1 MIQGSKQSRKRL
13 KKSLTLPSHT
23 THYTFT
29 EQKTNNQKN
38 LNMAVDLLLGL
49 QWGDEGKGKIVD
61 VLTSNYD
68 IIARFQGGP
77 NAGHTLVFNGKKH
90 VLHTIPSGIFHENT
104 VNLVGNG
111 VVIDPVIFNKELDKL
126 AEQNVDYRKSLL
138 ISRKAH
144 IILPT
149 HRLLDAASEASKG
162 KAKIGSTL
170 KGIGPTYMDK
180 TGRNGI
186 RVGDLEMADF
196 KEKYRAL
203 ADKHEAM
210 IAFYNVDV
218 QYNLQELENEFF
230 KSIEVLKSLTFIDSE
245 EYLHQAQKDGKTI
258 LAEGAQGS
266 LLDIDF
272 GTYPFVTSSNTTA
285 AGACTGLGI
294 PPKEI
299 GEVFGIFKAYTTR
312 VGSGPFPTELFDEVG
327 ETMGRVGNEFGATT
341 GRSRRCGWLD
351 LVALR
356 YACQVNGVTKLIMM
370 KGDVLSGFETLK
382 VCTAY
387 NYKGEVIHH
396 LPYNIE
402 PENVSPIYTDFKG
415 WNEDLTEMIDAAHM
429 PEALVAYIEFL
440 EKELEIPITIVSVG
454 PDRKQT
460 IIR

>member
-1 MIQGSKQSRKRL
+1 
-13 KKSLTLPSHT
+13 
-23 THYTFT
+23 
-29 EQKTNNQKN
+29 
-38 LNMAVDLLLGL
+38 MAVDLLLGL

-61 VLTSNYD
+61 VLTTKYN

-77 NAGHTLVFNGKKH
+77 NAGHTLVFNGKKN
-90 VLHTIPSGIFHENT
+90 VLHTIPSGIFHKNT
-104 VNLVGNG
+104 INIVGNG
-111 VVIDPVIFNKELDKL
+111 VVIDPVIFKKELDNLKT
-126 AEQNVDYRKSLL
+126 QNVDYLKSLL

-186 RVGDLEMADF
+186 RVGDIEMADW
-196 KEKYRAL
+196 KDKYRAL

-210 IAFYNVDV
+210 LSFYNVDI
-218 QYNLQELENEFF
+218 QYDLKELETEFF
-230 KSIEVLKSLTFIDSE
+230 SAIETLKTLQFIDSE
-245 EYLHQAQKDGKTI
+245 EYLNQAQKSGKSI

-272 GTYPFVTSSNTTA
+272 GTYPYVTSSNTTA
-285 AGACTGLGI
+285 AGACTGLGVA
-294 PPKEI
+294 PSSI

-312 VGSGPFPTELFDEVG
+312 VGSGPFPTELFDEDG
-327 ETMGRVGNEFGATT
+327 KTMGRVGNEFGATT
-341 GRSRRCGWLD
+341 GRPRRCGWLD

-356 YACQVNGVTKLIMM
+356 YACQVNGVTQLIMM
-370 KGDVLSGFETLK
+370 KGDVLSGFKTIK
-382 VCTAY
+382 VCTSY
-387 NYKGEVIHH
+387 NYKGQIIEH

-402 PENVSPIYTDFKG
+402 EPNVTPMYTEFKG
-415 WNEDLTEMIDAAHM
+415 WNEDLTKMTDASKM
-429 PEALVAYIEFL
+429 PKALNDYIAFL

-454 PDRKQT
+454 PDRTQT

>member
-1 MIQGSKQSRKRL
+1 
-13 KKSLTLPSHT
+13 
-23 THYTFT
+23 
-29 EQKTNNQKN
+29 
-38 LNMAVDLLLGL
+38 MAVDLLLGL

-61 VLTSNYD
+61 VLTSKYN

-77 NAGHTLVFNGKKH
+77 NAGHTLEFDGIKH
-90 VLHTIPSGIFHENT
+90 VLRTIPSGIFHDDSIN
-104 VNLVGNG
+104 VIGNG
-111 VVIDPVIFNKELDKL
+111 VVIDPVVFVQELDGLDQFDIDYKSKL
-126 AEQNVDYRKSLL
+126 I

-144 IILPT
+144 VILPT
-149 HRLLDAASEASKG
+149 HRLLDAASETAKG

-186 RVGDLEMADF
+186 RVGDLELDNW

-203 ADKHEAM
+203 ANKHEAM
-210 IAFYNVDV
+210 IGFYNVDI
-218 QYNLQELENEFF
+218 QYDLKEMEAEFF
-230 KSIEVLKSLTFIDSE
+230 AAVDRLKELQFIDSE
-245 EYLHQAQKDGKTI
+245 EYLNQALKDGKPI

-285 AGACTGLGI
+285 SGACTGLGVA
-294 PPKEI
+294 PNKI

-312 VGSGPFPTELFDEVG
+312 VGSGPFPTELFDETG
-327 ETMGRVGNEFGATT
+327 ADMARIGHEFGAVT
-341 GRSRRCGWLD
+341 GRPRRCGWLD
-351 LVALR
+351 LVALK
-356 YACQVNGVTKLIMM
+356 YACQVNGVTQLSMM

-387 NYKGEVIHH
+387 NYKGETITH

-402 PENVSPIYTDFKG
+402 SENVTPIYTEFKG
-415 WNEDLTEMIDAAHM
+415 WKEDLTKMRDASEFPKELNDYID
-429 PEALVAYIEFL
+429 FL

-454 PDRKQT
+454 PDRTQT
-460 IIR
+460 INRS